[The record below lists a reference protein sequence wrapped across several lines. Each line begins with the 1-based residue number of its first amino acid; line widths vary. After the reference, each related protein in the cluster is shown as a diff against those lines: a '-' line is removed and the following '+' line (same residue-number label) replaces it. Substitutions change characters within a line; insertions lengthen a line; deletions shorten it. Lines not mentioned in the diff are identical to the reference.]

1 MNTMTIQLLLLVI
14 LLLLSAF
21 FSSAETSLVAVNKIR
36 IRTLADQGNRKA
48 KIVLQIFENES
59 KMLSAIL
66 IGNNLVNT
74 FMASLSSM
82 IAYQFGGYAVSIA
95 TFLITFLILV
105 FGEITPKTLATREAE
120 RLALNYAPVI
130 RFLMQILTPVIW
142 FINLF
147 SSMIL
152 RLFGVRED
160 KKNAQITESELH
172 TILDVSHEE
181 GVIEADERDMI
192 RNVFDFTDAK
202 AREIMVPR
210 VHVTSVASDA
220 TCAELKAI
228 YDRDHFTRLPV
239 YEGNPDNIIGILNMK
254 DLIFHDPDQPFDL
267 KKMLRKPYFTIE
279 NKGINELLQEMQ
291 KDQYNMTI
299 VLDEYGELAGILTV
313 EDIIEEIVGEVQD
326 EFDAAEND
334 NIIQVAPGKYK
345 VKGYLSLHDL
355 NDELS
360 LDLDSEDYD
369 SVGGLLIEKLGRFP
383 TLGEKVELDDG
394 VIMRVTSLQKNRIE
408 QVLLEIPTREHTAS
422 SDAESAAGD
431 SEHASGPSK

>member
-1 MNTMTIQLLLLVI
+1 MSPVFLQVLLLVV
-14 LLLLSAF
+14 LLGLSGY

-36 IRTLADQGNRKA
+36 IRTLAEQGNKSA
-48 KIVLQIFENES
+48 KILLQIFENEP

-82 IAYQFGGYAVSIA
+82 IAYRFGGAAVSIA
-95 TFLITFLILV
+95 TFIITFLILV
-105 FGEITPKTLATREAE
+105 FGEITPKTLATANPEKW
-120 RLALNYAPVI
+120 ALRYARSI
-130 RFLMQILTPVIW
+130 RFLMQVLTPVIW

-147 SSMIL
+147 SSLIL
-152 RLFGVRED
+152 RLFGIRGNS
-160 KKNAQITESELH
+160 KNAQITESELH

-181 GVIEADERDMI
+181 GVIETDERDMI
-192 RNVFDFTDAK
+192 RNVFEFTDAK

-210 VHVTSVASDA
+210 VHVTSIPV
-220 TCAELKAI
+220 TITPEKLREI
-228 YDRDHFTRLPV
+228 YQNDRFTRLPV
-239 YEGNPDNIIGILNMK
+239 YEDNPDNIIGILNMK
-254 DLIFHDPDQPFDL
+254 DLIFVDPDDPIDL
-267 KKMLRKPYFTIE
+267 RKMLRKPYFTIE

-326 EFDAAEND
+326 EFDASENE

-360 LDLDSEDYD
+360 LNLDSEDYD
-369 SVGGLLIEKLGRFP
+369 SIGGLLIEKLGRFP
-383 TLGEKVELDDG
+383 TLGESVQLEDGTKV
-394 VIMRVTSLQKNRIE
+394 RVLSLHKNRIE
-408 QVLLEIPTREHTAS
+408 EVLLDLSAKRDAS
-422 SDAESAAGD
+422 SSDEVENSGSGRENREGD
-431 SEHASGPSK
+431 